1 MWLKRRLLLLAAAH
15 LPVAIAAA
23 QGCSDAGFCSIGS
36 IKTDSRLFRQKH
48 MVTINPA
55 YGNGEHGVSVYTLAL
70 QYDYMAGSRTTL
82 QARITGNYATGDLG
96 NVAGAG
102 DAWLNV
108 TQSLYNKG
116 EVNISLNLGIK
127 LPLNDGN
134 REKDGRALPMGYQP
148 SLGTTDLVTGIAL
161 FWKQWQLAAAWQQ
174 PLSGRNKNAFFAED
188 WPGNAHAMQFR
199 STNRFLRKG
208 DVLLRLNRH
217 FLLGDAWVLN
227 AGLLPVYHLANDSY
241 IDQSGN
247 SISIEGSRGLT
258 LNANIAALFKA
269 SQRLD
274 IGFTAGWPLVSRDA
288 RPEGLTRNMVLSPEL
303 KWKF

>member
-1 MWLKRRLLLLAAAH
+1 MWLKRRLLLLTVALFPA
-15 LPVAIAAA
+15 AIAAA

-36 IKTDSRLFRQKH
+36 IKTDSRPFRHKH
-48 MVTINPA
+48 LVTINPA
-55 YGNGEHGVSVYTLAL
+55 YGNGEHGVGVYTLAL

-96 NVAGAG
+96 NVAGPG
-102 DAWLNV
+102 DVWLNV
-108 TQSLYNKG
+108 IQSLYSKK
-116 EVNISLNLGIK
+116 ELDISLNLGVK
-127 LPLNDGN
+127 LPLNGAK

-174 PLSGRNKNAFFAED
+174 PLSGRNKNTFFAED

-217 FLLGDAWVLN
+217 LRVGDAWVLN

-241 IDQSGN
+241 IDKSGN

-288 RPEGLTRNMVLSPEL
+288 RPEGLTRTMVLSPEL